1 MRGPV
6 VNILEWRRQFLL
18 AAYELSGGDTH
29 AVLTLDRIAEAMGVA
44 PSNPDDS
51 DGLASIARYLKDYG
65 CLWRQYAD
73 YGSVSLTASGVSAA
87 EYEASRSS
95 WFDEQFTGID
105 DLRLRFLGA
114 IYAMAGGNPTQH
126 VSWNEVAPWMG
137 WDRDDLDRFDDAVE
151 IADHLERS
159 GLITVETDARSTY
172 LITEK
177 GTGEVETE
185 PSIAMPPEI
194 LAFPPEIDI
203 TPDEFST
210 AAPVGTTPVEILE
223 SIERFREDHPDPN
236 KVAFIMMRFGRT
248 RVHSDIT
255 DAIRHGLAEQDI
267 DGVRADD
274 KRYHDHV
281 FFNILTYLHGCGLG
295 VAVYDRIE
303 AETYNPNVALEVGY
317 LFAMRKPV
325 CLLKDQTLTTL
336 PTDLVGQ
343 LYDPFD
349 PLDARGTIPPVLSK
363 WLSDKGLP
371 AGTPRSQR

>member
-1 MRGPV
+1 M
-6 VNILEWRRQFLL
+6 L
-18 AAYELSGGDTH
+18 AAHELSGGDTH
-29 AVLTLDRIAEAMGVA
+29 AVLTLDRIAETMGVA
-44 PSNPDDS
+44 PSDPADS
-51 DGLASIARYLKDYG
+51 DGVASIARYLTDNR
-65 CLWRQYAD
+65 CLWRQSASC
-73 YGSVSLTASGVSAA
+73 GSVRLTASGVSKA

-95 WFDEQFTGID
+95 WFDEQFAGID
-105 DLRLRFLGA
+105 NLRLRFLGA
-114 IYAMAGGNPTQH
+114 IYAMAGGNPTQR
-126 VSWNEVAPWMG
+126 VSWTDVAPWMG
-137 WDRDDLDRFDDAVE
+137 WDRDDLDRFDDALE
-151 IADHLERS
+151 IANYLERS
-159 GLITVETDARSTY
+159 GLISVKTDARSTY
-172 LITEK
+172 LITER
-177 GTGEVETE
+177 GLSEVETD

-194 LAFPPEIDI
+194 LAMPPEIDL

-223 SIERFREDHPDPN
+223 SIDRFREDYPDPK
-236 KVAFIMMRFGRT
+236 KVAFIMTRFGKT
-248 RVHSDIT
+248 RAHSDIT
-255 DAIRHGLAEQDI
+255 DAIRRSLADHGI

-325 CLLKDQTLTTL
+325 CLLKDQTLATL

-349 PLDARGTIPPVLSK
+349 PQDAHGTIPPVLSK
-363 WLSDKGLP
+363 WLSDKGLT